1 MDAQKVSP
9 GTLERREEF
18 QETRELVASAFVLA
32 RSLGITTLVVQGDEI
47 SDVRL
52 VEKLRGDER
61 VIWIARDRKQIPI
74 SDPSRDVVLVMPDAA
89 LNRLSQLNLA
99 LFLAALNRHF
109 GLEERVLGLS
119 GVTGSQR
126 LDTLVIA
133 KPARDYPWLQH
144 HQSEMAV
151 TRHLARLLE
160 IALRFAREGREGSPI
175 GTIFVLG
182 NGRQLSPYL
191 RQLILNPLKG
201 HIQAARSI
209 HNPEFLETLRECSSM
224 DGAFVV
230 NRRGIVDSAGTYLNA
245 PVGPGRLSPGLGSR
259 HAAALA
265 ITTVTDAT
273 AVVISSSSGTVSVYD
288 GGETVLEL
296 ERANPAM

>member
-1 MDAQKVSP
+1 MMTRQTRPLDP
-9 GTLERREEF
+9 EER
-18 QETRELVASAFVLA
+18 QETHELVKSAFGLA
-32 RSLGITTLVVQGDEI
+32 RSLGIKRLVVQADEI
-47 SDVRL
+47 SDMRL
-52 VEKLRGDER
+52 VERLRNDER
-61 VIWIARDRKQIPI
+61 VIWVTRDWKQIPV
-74 SDPSRDVVLVMPDAA
+74 SDPSKDVVLTMPDAA

-99 LFLAALNRHF
+99 LFLAALNHHF
-109 GLEERVLGLS
+109 EPDERVLGLS

-133 KPARDYPWLQH
+133 KPARDFPWLQNH
-144 HQSEMAV
+144 KSERAV

-182 NGRQLSPYL
+182 NRNTLSPYL
-191 RQLILNPLKG
+191 HQLILNPLKG
-201 HIQAARSI
+201 HAQATRSI
-209 HNPEFLETLRECSSM
+209 HNTDFLETLRELSAM

-230 NRRGIVDSAGTYLNA
+230 NRRGVVDSAGTYLNA
-245 PVGPGRLSPGLGSR
+245 SIGQGQLRPGLGAR

-273 AVVISSSSGTVSVYD
+273 AVVISASSGTVSLFD
-288 GGETVLEL
+288 GGETVLDL
-296 ERANPAM
+296 ERAHLGS

>member
-1 MDAQKVSP
+1 MPPHTRHPEP
-9 GTLERREEF
+9 GDH
-18 QETRELVASAFVLA
+18 QETRELIKSAFSLA
-32 RSLGITTLVVQGDEI
+32 RSIGIKTLVVQADEI
-47 SDVRL
+47 NDMRL
-52 VEKLRGDER
+52 VETLRGDER
-61 VIWIARDRKQIPI
+61 IIWVARDREQIPI
-74 SDPSRDVVLVMPDAA
+74 SDPSQDVVLAMPDVI

-99 LFLAALNRHF
+99 LFLAALNRHL
-109 GLEERVLGLS
+109 GPDERVLGLS

-133 KPARDYPWLQH
+133 KPERDYPWLRH
-144 HQSEMAV
+144 HKSEVAV

-175 GTIFVLG
+175 GAIFVLG
-182 NGRQLSPYL
+182 GRENLSFHL
-191 RQLILNPLKG
+191 RQLILNPLQG
-201 HIQAARSI
+201 HPQTARSI
-209 HNPEFLETLRECSSM
+209 HNPNFLETLRELAAL

-230 NRRGIVDSAGTYLNA
+230 NRRGVVESAGTYLNA
-245 PVGPGRLSPGLGSR
+245 PVGPGRLSPGLGAR
-259 HAAALA
+259 HAAAMA

-296 ERANPAM
+296 ERAHPGS

>member
-1 MDAQKVSP
+1 MSRHTHHLDP
-9 GTLERREEF
+9 EEH
-18 QETRELVASAFVLA
+18 QETRELVKSAFSLA
-32 RSLGITTLVVQGDEI
+32 RSVGIKTLVVQAYEI
-47 SDVRL
+47 SDMRL
-52 VEKLRGDER
+52 VEILRDDER
-61 VIWIARDRKQIPI
+61 IIWVARDRKQIPV
-74 SDPSRDVVLVMPDAA
+74 SDPSKDIVMAMPDVI

-99 LFLAALNRHF
+99 LFLAALNRHV
-109 GLEERVLGLS
+109 GSDERVLGLS

-133 KPARDYPWLQH
+133 KPERDYPWLRH
-144 HQSEMAV
+144 HKSEVAV

-160 IALRFAREGREGSPI
+160 IALRFAREGREGSSI
-175 GTIFVLG
+175 GAIFVLG
-182 NGRQLSPYL
+182 NRSILSPHL
-191 RQLILNPLKG
+191 RQLILNPLQG
-201 HIQAARSI
+201 HPQTARSI
-209 HNPEFLETLRECSSM
+209 HNPDFLETLRELAAI

-245 PVGPGRLSPGLGSR
+245 PVGQGRLSPGLGAR

-273 AVVISSSSGTVSVYD
+273 AVVISASSGTVSVYD

-296 ERANPAM
+296 ERAHPGS

>member
-1 MDAQKVSP
+1 M
-9 GTLERREEF
+9 
-18 QETRELVASAFVLA
+18 
-32 RSLGITTLVVQGDEI
+32 
-47 SDVRL
+47 RL
-52 VEKLRGDER
+52 VETLRDDER
-61 VIWIARDRKQIPI
+61 IIWVAREQKQIPV
-74 SDPSRDVVLVMPDAA
+74 SDPSKDVVLAMPDAI

-99 LFLAALNRHF
+99 LFLAALNRHI
-109 GLEERVLGLS
+109 GLDEKVLGLS

-144 HQSEMAV
+144 HKSGVAV

-160 IALRFAREGREGSPI
+160 IALRFAREGREGSSI
-175 GTIFVLG
+175 GTIFVLSD
-182 NGRQLSPYL
+182 RSTLSPHL

-201 HIQAARSI
+201 HAQAVRSI
-209 HNPEFLETLRECSSM
+209 HHPDFLETLRELAAM

-230 NRRGIVDSAGTYLNA
+230 NHRGVVDSAGTYLSA
-245 PVGPGRLSPGLGSR
+245 SVGPGRLSPGLGAR

-273 AVVISSSSGTVSVYD
+273 AVVISASSGTVSVYD

-296 ERANPAM
+296 ERAHPGA

>member
-1 MDAQKVSP
+1 MNLQTDN
-9 GTLERREEF
+9 LDRERY
-18 QETRELVASAFVLA
+18 QETRGLVASAFGLA
-32 RSLGITTLVVQGDEI
+32 RSLGIKTLVVQADEI
-47 SDVRL
+47 SDMRL
-52 VEKLRGDER
+52 VEELRDDER
-61 VIWIARDRKQIPI
+61 VIWIARDRKQIPV
-74 SDPSRDVVLVMPDAA
+74 SDLSKDVVLVMPDAA
-89 LNRLSQLNLA
+89 LNRLSQLNIA

-133 KPARDYPWLQH
+133 KPARDYPWLEH
-144 HQSEMAV
+144 HKSEMAV

-160 IALRFAREGREGSPI
+160 IALRFAREGHEGSHI

-182 NGRQLSPYL
+182 NGRELSPYL

-201 HIQAARSI
+201 HAQASRSI
-209 HNPEFLETLRECSSM
+209 HNPEFLETLREFSAM

-230 NRRGIVDSAGTYLNA
+230 NRRGVVDSAGTYLNA
-245 PVGPGRLSPGLGSR
+245 PVEPGRLSPGLGSR

-288 GGETVLEL
+288 GGETVLKL
-296 ERANPAM
+296 ERAIPAL

>member
-1 MDAQKVSP
+1 MSRHTHHLDP
-9 GTLERREEF
+9 EEH
-18 QETRELVASAFVLA
+18 QETRELVKSAFSLA
-32 RSLGITTLVVQGDEI
+32 RSVGIKTLVVQAYEI
-47 SDVRL
+47 SDMRL
-52 VEKLRGDER
+52 VEILRDDER
-61 VIWIARDRKQIPI
+61 IIWVARDRKQIPV
-74 SDPSRDVVLVMPDAA
+74 SDPSKDIVMAMPDVI

-99 LFLAALNRHF
+99 LFLAALNRHV
-109 GLEERVLGLS
+109 GSDERVLGLS

-133 KPARDYPWLQH
+133 KPERDYPWLRH
-144 HQSEMAV
+144 HKSEVAV

-160 IALRFAREGREGSPI
+160 IALRFAREGREGLSI
-175 GTIFVLG
+175 GAIFVLG
-182 NGRQLSPYL
+182 NRSILSPHL
-191 RQLILNPLKG
+191 RQLILNPLQG
-201 HIQAARSI
+201 HPQTARSI
-209 HNPEFLETLRECSSM
+209 HNPDFLETLRELAAI

-245 PVGPGRLSPGLGSR
+245 PVGQGRLSPGLGAR

-273 AVVISSSSGTVSVYD
+273 AVVISASSGTVSVYD

-296 ERANPAM
+296 ERAHPGS